1 MMLLTREILN
11 NHIHANG
18 WLGELETLIAEIE
31 ANVELE
37 PDISIESCKSL
48 LESIAKNIL
57 LRLDTSHDERSINDL
72 EIPRLLKEVRIKLTE
87 RIECESTLIERYSSA
102 LQYVA
107 ELRNSRGEISHGK
120 TLPKSERSTIQAAK
134 SIKSFTDGFASY
146 LLHLL
151 LSIEP
156 PPPEQI
162 PYEDNEDFNTS
173 LDETYRLGIISY
185 SKALYEQDYIADE
198 EELENYKNELTL
210 DEE

>member
-1 MMLLTREILN
+1 MILTREIVEKY
-11 NHIHANG
+11 IDANE
-18 WLGELETLIAEIE
+18 WLGALETLLAEIE
-31 ANVELE
+31 ANIESE

-57 LRLDTSHDERSINDL
+57 LRLDTSLNERSVNDL
-72 EIPRLLKEVRIKLTE
+72 EIPRLLKEARIKLSE
-87 RIECESTLIERYSSA
+87 RADCESTLIERYSSV

-120 TLPKSERSTIQAAK
+120 PLPKSERSNVQTAQ

-156 PPPEQI
+156 PLPEEI
-162 PYEDNEDFNTS
+162 PYEDNPDFNAS
-173 LDETYRLGIISY
+173 LDETYPLGIVSY
-185 SKALYEQDYIADE
+185 SKALYEQDYVAYE
-198 EELENYKNELTL
+198 EELENFRSELVL

>member
-1 MMLLTREILN
+1 MLLTRDVVKN
-11 NHIHANG
+11 NIQANE
-18 WLGELETLIAEIE
+18 WLSELETLISEIE
-31 ANVELE
+31 ANVETE

-57 LRLDTSHDERSINDL
+57 LRLDTSHDERTINAL
-72 EIPRLLKEVRIKLTE
+72 EIPKLLKEARIKLSE
-87 RIECESTLIERYSSA
+87 NIECESMLIERYSSA

-156 PPPEQI
+156 PPPERI
-162 PYEDNEDFNTS
+162 PYEENEDFNTS
-173 LDETYRLGIISY
+173 LDETYNYGAISY
-185 SKALYEQDYIADE
+185 SKALYEQDYVAYE
-198 EELENYKNELTL
+198 EELENYNSELGL
-210 DEE
+210 DKE